1 MDLEEIEVGL
11 VEVLIQKNNRGK
23 GRGFRGSRGYRGYRG
38 SRGSNS
44 LGYDDM

>member
-23 GRGFRGSRGYRGYRG
+23 GRGSRG
-38 SRGSNS
+38 SRGSDS